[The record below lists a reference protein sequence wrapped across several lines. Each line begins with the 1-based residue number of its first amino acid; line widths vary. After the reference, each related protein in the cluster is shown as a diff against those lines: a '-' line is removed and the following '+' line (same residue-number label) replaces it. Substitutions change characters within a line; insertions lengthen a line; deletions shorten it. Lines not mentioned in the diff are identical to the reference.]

1 MNLRHFENKA
11 RQFWWVVH
19 VEAWQRSGMTR
30 TEYCRVHRLTK
41 DTLDRWLKYFAGNDA
56 ARKHA
61 EYQAELR
68 RQKRQEARAKRQKR
82 RARLRF
88 AVSTDVRNRAVQ
100 AYWTMHVEAINW
112 SGMGVRE
119 YAAALHLSPTSLRTW
134 RDRLD
139 EGEVEID
146 WRMHLHPSVRPVV
159 STSASGTPPE
169 SSLTAASK
177 DGPGA
182 PRQPARRFFNDT
194 EKHAIALE
202 TDQPG
207 VSVSQVARKHGIV
220 TGLLFRWRVQ
230 FGVAQKKRAKLA
242 PVALTDGTPAALLL
256 RDLVQP
262 PDGMTAIDLPDGRR
276 VFAPAGSEPAFSW
289 RSRSWAAWVTATL
302 ERLLKELRT

>member
-11 RQFWWVVH
+11 RQSYWVVH
-19 VEAWQRSGMTR
+19 VEAWQRSGLTR

-41 DTLDRWLKYFAGNDA
+41 DTLDRWLKYFAGSDA

-68 RQKRQEARAKRQKR
+68 RQKRLEERAKRQKK

-88 AVSTDVRNRAVQ
+88 AVSTDVRDRAVQ
-100 AYWTMHVEAINW
+100 AFWAMHVEAMNW

-119 YAAALHLSPTSLRTW
+119 YAAALQLSPYSLRLW

-146 WRMHLHPSVRPVV
+146 WRAHLHPSARPSV
-159 STSASGTPPE
+159 STSANGTPAE
-169 SSLTAASK
+169 SSLTASSK
-177 DGPGA
+177 DDPGP
-182 PRQPARRFFNDT
+182 PREPARRFFSDG

-202 TDQPG
+202 SDQPG
-207 VSVSQVARKHGIV
+207 ASVSQVARKHGIV
-220 TGLLFRWRVQ
+220 TGMLFRWRVQ

-242 PVALTDGTPAALLL
+242 PVALADGWPATLLL

-276 VFAPAGSEPAFSW
+276 VFAPAGSDTDAVREHLESEGTEP
-289 RSRSWAAWVTATL
+289 
-302 ERLLKELRT
+302 